1 MEKSAFNTTF
11 AQGPGQPAGG
21 VKVNGLGLKS
31 AKTSLL
37 KSVTTHGV
45 VSGRGTGGSAVAVL
59 ADPITRPGAGMFCA
73 KTNEAAKTKPA
84 ATIIFMTGFEN
95 ELGLLFGW
103 REEFIRA
110 SKVSGQFWSV
120 RGKAVN

>member
-1 MEKSAFNTTF
+1 MLAVRSNCRPAWMEKSAFNTTF

-84 ATIIFMTGFEN
+84 AIIIFM
-95 ELGLLFGW
+95 
-103 REEFIRA
+103 
-110 SKVSGQFWSV
+110 
-120 RGKAVN
+120 